1 MKLYTKI
8 FFVILFVSGLNAQV
22 IVSTPAFPTE
32 NDSITITFNAAEATN
47 TSLVGYTGDLYT
59 HTGVN
64 TSTGGIWQHVIGN
77 WGDNSVQPKLTRIG
91 TDLYEL
97 VIGYPRE
104 FYNITDPNEHITSLN
119 FVFRSADASKQ
130 TEDLF
135 LPISEGG
142 LEVSIQQPSKPLNFV
157 AVNEELNIEVI
168 SSNADTLY
176 LFLNDSLL
184 VQTTADSLSYNLI
197 STEAMTKYIIAKA
210 VDTESNMVV
219 DSVGYVVYGDVQ
231 EEGLPEGVEAGI
243 NYTSDNNVTLVLF
256 APLKEFV
263 YVIGDFNN
271 WMPQPSSYM
280 KRTPNDST
288 YWIEITG
295 LTPGEE
301 YGFQYI
307 VDGEITVADPYS
319 EKILDPWNDDEITDE
334 TYPDLKAYPYGK
346 TTEAVGVL
354 QTAQQPYNWQ
364 VTNFERPEKKNLVI
378 YELLIRDFL
387 QSHNYQTLIDTL
399 DYLENLGVNAIELM
413 PVTEFEGNKSWG
425 YNPSFHFALD
435 KYYGTKNKFKEFIDE
450 CHMRGIAVI
459 MDVVLNHAFGQ
470 SPFVRLY
477 NDGGYSAPTLDN
489 PWLNRVARHPYNVG
503 YDFNHESP
511 HTQYFVD
518 KFNKYWLQEFNIDG
532 FRYDLSKGFTQF
544 NSGDNVGLW
553 GQYDQ
558 SRINILK
565 RMADEIH
572 TYDSTAYLILEHF
585 ADNSEE
591 FVLSDY
597 GFMLWGNLNY
607 NYNEAT
613 MGYHDD
619 NKSDFSWISYQA
631 RGWNDPHV
639 VGYME
644 SHDEE
649 RLMYKNLQYG
659 NSSGSYN
666 IQNLVTALQ
675 RMKMA
680 ASFFFT
686 IPGPKMI
693 WQFGELGYDFSI
705 NYPSGTD
712 NDRLTPK
719 PIRWDYLD
727 NVYREKLYKTFSALI
742 KLKQNYDVFS
752 TDDFEL
758 NVSGSIK
765 TIKLNH
771 DSMDVFIIGNF
782 GVTSNTLPLDFQHQG
797 VWYNYFSGDSVNY
810 SGSNPVEPL
819 DPGEFHIYTTEK
831 LPTPE
836 GDIISNIDKI
846 ESEVP
851 NKFFLAQ
858 NYPNPFN
865 PSTTINFAVP
875 VQSDVKI
882 VIYNVLGEIVK
893 TIIDKKM
900 NAGSYSVSFNAG
912 NTLSSGIYFYN
923 INAAGIDGHNFIQTK
938 KMLLIK

>member
-1 MKLYTKI
+1 MKLYFR
-8 FFVILFVSGLNAQV
+8 FFITLLLFSSLYAQV
-22 IVSTPAFPTE
+22 ITSTPSFPTE
-32 NDSITITFNAAEATN
+32 NDSITITFNAAEAAN

-64 TSTGGIWQHVIGN
+64 NNIGGVWQHVIGD
-77 WGDNSVQPKLTRIG
+77 WGDNSVQPKLTRID

-104 FYNITDPNEHITSLN
+104 FYNVTSGSEHITSLN

-130 TEDLF
+130 TEDIF

-142 LEVSIQQPSKPLNFV
+142 LEVSILQPSLPLNFV
-157 AVNEELNIEVI
+157 QINEDLTIQAI
-168 SSNADTLY
+168 SSNSDTLY
-176 LFLNDSLL
+176 LFLDDNLL
-184 VQTTADSLSYNLI
+184 VQTSDDSLSYVLT
-197 STEAMTKYIIAKA
+197 STEATSKYIIAKA
-210 VDTESNMVV
+210 ADSESNVV
-219 DSVGYVVYGDVQ
+219 ADSVVYIVRGDVQ
-231 EEGLPEGVEAGI
+231 VEDLPNGVEPGI
-243 NYTSDNNVTLVLF
+243 NYTSETSVTLVLF
-256 APLKEFV
+256 APLKDFV

-271 WMPQPSSYM
+271 WIPGPDSYM
-280 KRTPNDST
+280 KRTSNDST
-288 YWIEITG
+288 YWVEITG
-295 LTPGEE
+295 LTGSEE

-307 VDGEITVADPYS
+307 VDGEITVADPYT
-319 EKILDPWNDDEITDE
+319 EKILDPWNDQYISGD
-334 TYPDLKAYPYGK
+334 TYPDLKAYPAGK
-346 TTEAVGVL
+346 TSEAVSVF
-354 QTAQQPYNWQ
+354 QIDEEPYNWQ
-364 VTNFERPEKKNLVI
+364 VTNFERPEKKDIVI

-413 PVTEFEGNKSWG
+413 PVNEFEGNISWG

-450 CHMRGIAVI
+450 CHQRGIAVI

-470 SPFVRLY
+470 STFVRLY

-518 KFNKYWLQEFNIDG
+518 RFNEYWLKEYNVDG
-532 FRYDLSKGFTQF
+532 FRYDLSKGFTQV

-591 FVLSDY
+591 KVLSNY

-613 MGYHDD
+613 MGYHDN
-619 NKSDFSWISYQA
+619 NKSDFSWGSYQE
-631 RGWNDPHV
+631 RDWDDPHLV
-639 VGYME
+639 TYME

-649 RLMYKNLQYG
+649 RLMYKNLAYG
-659 NSSGSYN
+659 NSSRNYD
-666 IQNLVTALQ
+666 IQELFTSLQ
-675 RMKMA
+675 RMKLA
-680 ASFFFT
+680 AAFFLT

-693 WQFGELGYDFSI
+693 WQFGELGYDYSI
-705 NYPSGTD
+705 NYPSGTEE
-712 NDRLTPK
+712 DRLTPK
-719 PIRWDYLD
+719 PIRWDYFQD
-727 NVYREKLYKTFSALI
+727 TERYKLYRVFSELI
-742 KLKQNYDVFS
+742 NLKKNYEAFS
-752 TDDFEL
+752 TDDYL
-758 NVSGSIK
+758 LGVSNPVKRIR
-765 TIKLNH
+765 LNH
-771 DSMDVFIIGNF
+771 ETMNVNILGNF
-782 GVTSNTLPLDFQHQG
+782 DVVGKTTSAVFQNTGMWYDF
-797 VWYNYFSGDSVNY
+797 FSGDSLEVTDVNMQ
-810 SGSNPVEPL
+810 L
-819 DPGEFHIYTTEK
+819 TLAPGEFHIYTTVK

-836 GDIISNIDKI
+836 GDILSDVN
-846 ESEVP
+846 ELP
-851 NKFFLAQ
+851 NKLRVKYSISQ

-865 PSTTINFAVP
+865 PSTVINFSIP
-875 VQSDVKI
+875 QFS
-882 VIYNVLGEIVK
+882 NVEIGIFNILGQKVK
-893 TIIDKKM
+893 TLLSKNM
-900 NAGSYSVSFNAG
+900 QAGSYSVSWNG
-912 NTLSSGIYFYN
+912 TNDINEKLSSGIYFYR
-923 INAAGIDGHNFIQTK
+923 IKAADFIKTK
-938 KMLLIK
+938 KMILVK